1 MTHTICFWNFFFF
14 DIRHLNTVSLYIAYK
29 WLQSLFYFRLHLSKE
44 FQEQTS
50 DGMCISNDYVISQ
63 QRWHID
69 LVEHNE
75 PCPWQQPSSFRFV
88 FFFFYSFY
96 YWTTLL
102 TDVLHF
108 LVWFHSLFMGW
119 FSGVHLFTCSG
130 LICRRFGLGQT
141 LFYSLSTWKGFSFLN
156 LIKDGKRHL
165 RERLVSVFLVNV
177 SDRSAYILSQQPVS
191 YVNAITR
198 NRASGSREV
207 EAT

>member
-1 MTHTICFWNFFFF
+1 MATIAFLFPATFTKRISRTNLRWW
-14 DIRHLNTVSLYIAYK
+14 DVYI
-29 WLQSLFYFRLHLSKE
+29 SK
-44 FQEQTS
+44 
-50 DGMCISNDYVISQ
+50 DYTVISQ
-63 QRWHID
+63 QRWHVD

-165 RERLVSVFLVNV
+165 RESLVSVFLVNV